1 MKHSEAGLLGMCKR
15 GGLAD
20 TNECQFYITLGAP
33 LSFMDNTH
41 VVFGRVVNG
50 MRTVRMIEKM
60 DTVNERP
67 SKKVEVASCGVYS
80 VSESK

>member
-1 MKHSEAGLLGMCKR
+1 MCKR
-15 GGLAD
+15 GGHAD

-50 MRTVRMIEKM
+50 MRTVCACHSI
-60 DTVNERP
+60 NH
-67 SKKVEVASCGVYS
+67 S
-80 VSESK
+80 